1 MVAANSVHRWRCWFV
16 IEWGRRRM
24 AVATVTRTEIVEGL
38 QIAGVELGDTLMV
51 HSSMKSFGHVDGGP
65 EAVIDALL
73 DAVGAGG
80 HVVMPTLTATY
91 KRKGTAPDA
100 GLAFNPKTT
109 PSRVGLI
116 TDRFWRRPNAV
127 RSEHPTHSVAC
138 IGPRAS
144 DWMAGHAETSTFG
157 WDGPYGKYVHS
168 DGESSKLVFLGVNM
182 SCNTTWHAVEDWLA
196 LPYMATSTA
205 LVEQNGK
212 MEEVGVTMAPLG
224 CRGFYRA
231 NDRLHQM
238 MVDTGRIRQGR
249 SGDCE
254 IAVMDARFCV
264 GETVRLELAHPGIL
278 LCDRPNCGFCTEGRD
293 KILSIQ
299 DQIRAR
305 AEAIRERG
313 LCS

>member
-1 MVAANSVHRWRCWFV
+1 MS
-16 IEWGRRRM
+16 
-24 AVATVTRTEIVEGL
+24 VATVSRTEIVDGL
-38 QIAGVELGDTLMV
+38 RNAGIELGDTLMV
-51 HSSMKSFGHVDGGP
+51 HSSMKSFGRVDGGP
-65 EAVIDALL
+65 EEVIDALI
-73 DAVGAGG
+73 DAVGADG
-80 HVVMPTLTATY
+80 HVVMPSLTATY
-91 KRKGTAPDA
+91 KGGKKKKGPDF

-138 IGPRAS
+138 IGPKAEE
-144 DWMAGHAETSTFG
+144 WMAGHADISTFG
-157 WDGPYGKYVHS
+157 WDGPYAKYVRS
-168 DGESSKLVFLGVNM
+168 DGKPSKIVFLGVNM
-182 SCNTTWHAVEDWLA
+182 GCNTTWHAVEDWLE

-205 LVEQNGK
+205 LVERNGQK
-212 MEEVGVTMAPLG
+212 EEVEVTMAPLG

-231 NDRLHQM
+231 DDRVHQM
-238 MVDTGRIRQGR
+238 MVDTGRIQRGQA
-249 SGDCE
+249 GDCD

-278 LCDRPNCGFCTEGRD
+278 LCERPNCEFCTEGRA